1 MWGGD
6 GKVNV
11 KSVGPN
17 LFILQFS
24 NSVARD
30 RVLEFGPWH
39 IQNMPLIIRRWEPG
53 LKSLEFNMKKLH
65 IWIHLGN
72 VPLELFI
79 NRGLSYIASTLGNPL
94 YMDRITARQERLTY
108 AKICVEI
115 EAFLKIPRTI
125 EIVMGNGS
133 TVSISVEVPWYPLR
147 CSRCSIFGH
156 NDKTCPSKPIEVTV
170 EVATKVWKPKQ
181 VVTRNIRMKES

>member
-17 LFILQFS
+17 LFILQFL
-24 NSVARD
+24 NSVARE

-53 LKSLEFNMKKLH
+53 LKSLEFNMKKLP

-72 VPLELFI
+72 VLLELFT

-94 YMDRITARQERLTY
+94 YMDRITARQERLIY

-115 EAFLKIPRTI
+115 EASLKIPRTI
-125 EIVMGNGS
+125 EIVTGNGS
-133 TVSISVEVPWYPLR
+133 IVSISVEMP
-147 CSRCSIFGH
+147 
-156 NDKTCPSKPIEVTV
+156 
-170 EVATKVWKPKQ
+170 
-181 VVTRNIRMKES
+181 